1 MSDKSSVP
9 RMMVYPLLSSKLGNE
24 PQEAEYSL
32 RSRGEPSRAWV
43 IGYGEDAGMA
53 KADYRT
59 KARECYRMAAMAP
72 SPADQATWLKLA
84 SEWLAMS
91 SGRGV
96 PVLTGSTVV
105 KREAAQTTT
114 SDDLLV
120 RLSV

>member
-1 MSDKSSVP
+1 
-9 RMMVYPLLSSKLGNE
+9 
-24 PQEAEYSL
+24 
-32 RSRGEPSRAWV
+32 
-43 IGYGEDAGMA
+43 MA

-59 KARECYRMAAMAP
+59 KAGECYRMAAMAP
-72 SPADQATWLKLA
+72 SLADQATWLKLA

-120 RLSV
+120 RLSPTVLGATIHDGTAALRG

>member
-1 MSDKSSVP
+1 
-9 RMMVYPLLSSKLGNE
+9 
-24 PQEAEYSL
+24 
-32 RSRGEPSRAWV
+32 
-43 IGYGEDAGMA
+43 MA

-59 KARECYRMAAMAP
+59 KARECYRMGAMAP

-120 RLSV
+120 GLSPDCPWRDDPRRDRRPARLTAKRRTS

>member
-1 MSDKSSVP
+1 
-9 RMMVYPLLSSKLGNE
+9 
-24 PQEAEYSL
+24 
-32 RSRGEPSRAWV
+32 
-43 IGYGEDAGMA
+43 MA

-96 PVLTGSTVV
+96 PVLTSSTLV
-105 KREAAQTTT
+105 KPEAAQTTT
-114 SDDLLV
+114 RAPFRFAMKGADQMVERSGRPFLTASPSTQQSSA
-120 RLSV
+120 RQYKAG

>member
-1 MSDKSSVP
+1 
-9 RMMVYPLLSSKLGNE
+9 
-24 PQEAEYSL
+24 
-32 RSRGEPSRAWV
+32 
-43 IGYGEDAGMA
+43 
-53 KADYRT
+53 
-59 KARECYRMAAMAP
+59 MAP

-105 KREAAQTTT
+105 EREAAQTTT

-120 RLSV
+120 RLFA

>member
-1 MSDKSSVP
+1 
-9 RMMVYPLLSSKLGNE
+9 
-24 PQEAEYSL
+24 
-32 RSRGEPSRAWV
+32 
-43 IGYGEDAGMA
+43 
-53 KADYRT
+53 
-59 KARECYRMAAMAP
+59 MAAMAP

-120 RLSV
+120 RLSPTVLGATIHDGTAALRG

>member
-1 MSDKSSVP
+1 
-9 RMMVYPLLSSKLGNE
+9 
-24 PQEAEYSL
+24 
-32 RSRGEPSRAWV
+32 
-43 IGYGEDAGMA
+43 MA

-91 SGRGV
+91 SGWGV

-120 RLSV
+120 RLSPDCPWSDDPRRDRCPARLTAKRRTS

>member
-1 MSDKSSVP
+1 M
-9 RMMVYPLLSSKLGNE
+9 GN
-24 PQEAEYSL
+24 
-32 RSRGEPSRAWV
+32 PSRFA
-43 IGYGEDAGMA
+43 IGYEEDAGMA

-59 KARECYRMAAMAP
+59 KAGECYRMAATAP
-72 SPADQATWLKLA
+72 SLADQATWLKLA

-114 SDDLLV
+114 RAPFRFGATAARNDSNLPCGMWQTGHTV
-120 RLSV
+120 SQCGSG